1 MADKKET
8 TPAPGPQ
15 DNTIPMLVSRI
26 EQIIKLEDERKDLA
40 EEIKEF
46 KSELKAQGFD
56 TKIINKVIKRM
67 QRDPDEVTEEDTM
80 IATYEDAIR
89 RHADSQQSG

>member
-1 MADKKET
+1 MAKKEPA
-8 TPAPGPQ
+8 PAPGPQ

-46 KSELKAQGFD
+46 KSELKGQGFD
-56 TKIINKVIKRM
+56 TKIVNKVIKRM
-67 QRDPDEVTEEDTM
+67 QRDPDEVSEEDAL
-80 IATYEDAIR
+80 IDTYEDAIR
-89 RHADSQQSG
+89 RHADSQRPE